1 MFGGFAMSRTN
12 RHLEVGTEEWL
23 IQTGGRLTI
32 RQAITISA
40 QGSAQVFSGRLS
52 RSRIEPL
59 EANNQASRVTI
70 ARDALASVLESHRE
84 RVLERQGEALLN
96 HACRTYLLGAA
107 LLPDDVFRSVNQ
119 TAAAVAALAH
129 DDGLANPSRSGNCF
143 TVDSAKEVDNMMHQL
158 SATNSSADAA
168 RAAVISHFQPKL
180 PMNAGADA
188 KLVAAGASADVMGFG
203 LKRISTSL
211 LTELWQEWPDLEFIS
226 DVRVLLKG
234 ERTRAPRTRPGV
246 LALTGMPYLTRSG
259 R

>member
-1 MFGGFAMSRTN
+1 MSQTN
-12 RHLEVGTEEWL
+12 RHLEIGTEEWL
-23 IQTGGRLTI
+23 NQTGGRLTI
-32 RQAITISA
+32 LQAISISA

-59 EANNQASRVTI
+59 EANNQASRVKI
-70 ARDALASVLESHRE
+70 ARDALASVLETHRE
-84 RVLERQGEALLN
+84 RILERQGEALLN

-107 LLPDDVFRSVNQ
+107 LVPDDVFKSVNQ
-119 TAAAVAALAH
+119 AAAAVAALAH
-129 DDGLANPSRSGNCF
+129 DDGLANPSQSGNCF
-143 TVDSAKEVDNMMHQL
+143 TVDSAKEVDELMGA
-158 SATNSSADAA
+158 SNSSADAA

-203 LKRISTSL
+203 LKRISPSL

>member
-1 MFGGFAMSRTN
+1 MLGGFAMSQSN

-23 IQTGGRLTI
+23 NQTAGRLTI
-32 RQAITISA
+32 RQAISISA

-107 LLPDDVFRSVNQ
+107 LISDELFQSVNH
-119 TAAAVAALAH
+119 TAAVVAALAH
-129 DDGLANPSRSGNCF
+129 DDGLANPARSGNCF

-226 DVRVLLKG
+226 DVRFLLKG

>member
-1 MFGGFAMSRTN
+1 MSQTN

-23 IQTGGRLTI
+23 NQTGGRLTT
-32 RQAITISA
+32 RQAISISA
-40 QGSAQVFSGRLS
+40 QGSVQVISGRLS
-52 RSRIEPL
+52 RTRIEPR
-59 EANNQASRVTI
+59 EANNQASRVKI
-70 ARDALASVLESHRE
+70 ARDVLASVLETHRE

-107 LLPDDVFRSVNQ
+107 LLTDDVFRNVNQ
-119 TAAAVAALAH
+119 VAAAVAALAH
-129 DDGLANPSRSGNCF
+129 DDGLANPSQSENCF
-143 TVDSAKEVDNMMHQL
+143 TVDSALEVDNIMHQL
-158 SATNSSADAA
+158 GAANSWADAA

-180 PMNAGADA
+180 PMNASADA

-203 LKRISTSL
+203 LKRISPSL
-211 LTELWQEWPDLEFIS
+211 LTDLWQEWPDLEFIS

-246 LALTGMPYLTRSG
+246 LALSGMPYLTRSG